1 MSNASRLA
9 VVAGSFDPLTN
20 GHIDLIER
28 ATRLFDRVVVAV
40 LINPSKQPLFTLDE
54 RVTMIRESVATFP
67 SVDVETFDGLLA
79 DYVRHRGAVA
89 VVRGLRTAG
98 ELSDEWPI
106 ALANRHLNP
115 AFETVFLVPSAATQ
129 HIASRIVR
137 EIASFGGPVEG
148 FVPASVAKRLK
159 DKFEVR
165 SQK

>member
-20 GHIDLIER
+20 GHLDLIDR

-40 LINPSKQPLFTLDE
+40 LINASKQPLFTIDE
-54 RVTMIRESVATFP
+54 RVEMIRDVVAGRP
-67 SVDVETFDGLLA
+67 AVEVDTFDGLLA
-79 DYVRHRGAVA
+79 DYVKRRGAAA

-115 AFETVFLVPSAATQ
+115 AFETVVLVPSAATQ

-137 EIASFGGPVEG
+137 EIASFGGPVDG
-148 FVPASVAKRLK
+148 FVPASVAARLRS
-159 DKFEVR
+159 KFR
-165 SQK
+165 TS